1 MRGYLLTSPMLS
13 HFQLVIAGVLL
24 LIIVQFV
31 PGGLLGWV
39 HRQWP
44 RTRKWLQ

>member
-1 MRGYLLTSPMLS
+1 MRGFLLTTEYLS

-31 PGGLLGWV
+31 PGGLLGWL
-39 HRQWP
+39 HRVWP
-44 RTRKWLQ
+44 ATRRWLE